1 MKQSIETLCVH
12 GGEHRFPDG
21 ARSLTVP
28 IYQTAAFSHLETGHN
43 EHGFDYTRL
52 SNPTRQHLEET
63 VSALEGAAG
72 TIAFAS
78 GMAAISTVFE
88 LFAPGD
94 HIICSADLYGGTVLL
109 FDLVEKKNGL
119 RFTFVD
125 TTDLKQVEQALE
137 PGTKAIYIETP
148 SNPMMNVTDIRG
160 CAALAKQAGVQLI
173 VDNTFLSPYLQN
185 PIALGADLVVH
196 SGTKFLAGHND
207 TISGFLCA
215 ADGGVAERLRKLAAT
230 MGNVLSPFDSYL
242 MLRGIKTLAVRMERQ
257 QQTAMAIAKWLQ
269 TQEKVTKVYYVGL
282 PDHPGYA
289 VNAAQSRGAGG
300 MLSFAVDSHETALKI
315 LKNVKVITFAESLG
329 GPESLITLPALQTHR
344 DVAPAEREKLGITDS
359 LLRFSVGLENAEDLM
374 KDLEQAMA

>member
-63 VSALEGAAG
+63 VSALEGAVD

-88 LFAPGD
+88 LYAPGD

-137 PGTKAIYIETP
+137 PGTKAIYVETP

-160 CAALAKQAGVQLI
+160 CAALAKKAGVQLI

-215 ADGGVAERLRKLAAT
+215 AESATAERLRKLAVT

-257 QQTAMAIAKWLQ
+257 QQSAMAIAKWLQ
-269 TQEKVTKVYYVGL
+269 TQEKVTRVYYAGL

-359 LLRFSVGLENAEDLM
+359 LLRLSVGLENAEDLM
-374 KDLEQAMA
+374 ADLAQAMN

>member
-12 GGEHRFPDG
+12 GGEHRFPAG
-21 ARSLTVP
+21 ARRLTVP

-215 ADGGVAERLRKLAAT
+215 ADEAVAERLRKLAAT

-269 TQEKVTKVYYVGL
+269 TQGKVTKVYYAGL